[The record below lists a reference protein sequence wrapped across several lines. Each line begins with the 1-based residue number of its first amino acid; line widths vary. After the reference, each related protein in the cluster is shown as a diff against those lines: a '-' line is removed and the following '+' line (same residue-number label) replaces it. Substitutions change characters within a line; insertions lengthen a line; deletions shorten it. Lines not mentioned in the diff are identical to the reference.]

1 MMMSEARAGLTSSS
15 VAGAARRRNNGG
27 VGNSQSGP
35 FAAFSGW
42 GKRDVRVSDADREA
56 VVESLR
62 RHAGDGR
69 LSVDELTTRVEEAYH
84 AKTFGEL
91 EAVQRDLPRADFAR
105 PQVTMVPTG
114 PTVIRRRRRRSPA
127 WLAAY
132 LALIN
137 LALVAIWAATGANLS
152 DFWPVWPIIVSAVLV
167 AFRGLRMLERG
178 ARARQDGTTY

>member
-1 MMMSEARAGLTSSS
+1 MRWAHASS
-15 VAGAARRRNNGG
+15 VAGGRQRRNNGG

-42 GKRDVRVSDADREA
+42 SKRDVRVSDADREA

-62 RHAGDGR
+62 KHAGDGR
-69 LSVDELTTRVEEAYH
+69 LSVDELTARVEQAYH
-84 AKTFGEL
+84 AKTFGDL
-91 EAVQRDLPRADFAR
+91 EVVQRDLPRAQYAR
-105 PQVTMVPTG
+105 PQVTVVPTG
-114 PTVIRRRRRRSPA
+114 PTVIRRRRRRRSPA

-137 LALVAIWAATGANLS
+137 LALVAIWAATGANWS

-178 ARARQDGTTY
+178 ARARQDGLNP